1 MDNSTPDMNE
11 LLIRY
16 LDGELGKKEKEELEK
31 QLLSDKIL
39 QDEFQN
45 LQLTRDAVRSYG
57 LKQKVAAV
65 HEQMMDELSTPVRK
79 ISPTRR
85 FVQYS
90 LAIAASLLLIF
101 ISIQAYI
108 FFTLSPDKLFSQN
121 YKSYELNTVRG
132 SGIEQTA
139 IEKAYQEKKY
149 SEVVDLAKNSTDIGT
164 NFLAAMSNME
174 LKNIPKAI
182 DGYKKVISLNETAN
196 TTIFKDESEYYLSL
210 ALVQYKDYKEALP
223 LMQKINKDPNH
234 LYHEKISSK
243 LIRNVK
249 WLKWR

>member
-1 MDNSTPDMNE
+1 MDNSTFNMDE

-16 LDGELGKKEKEELEK
+16 LDGDLAGKEKLEFENRLSSNKTLQEEL
-31 QLLSDKIL
+31 QS
-39 QDEFQN
+39 

-57 LKQKVAAV
+57 LKQKIASL
-65 HEQMMDELSTPVRK
+65 HEKMMDELSAPVRK

-101 ISIQAYI
+101 ISIQAYT
-108 FFTLSPDKLFSQN
+108 FFTLSPGKLFSQN
-121 YKSYELNTVRG
+121 YKSYGLNTVRG
-132 SGIEQTA
+132 SGTEQTA
-139 IEKAYQEKKY
+139 IEKAYLEKKY
-149 SEVVDLAKNSTDIGT
+149 AEVSGLAENSTDIEA

-174 LKNIPKAI
+174 LKNVSKAI
-182 DGYKKVISLNETAN
+182 EEYKKVITLNEAAN
-196 TTIFKDESEYYLSL
+196 TNVYKDESEYYLAL
-210 ALVQYKDYKEALP
+210 AYMENKNYKESLS
-223 LMQKINKDPNH
+223 LMERIHEDPNH

-243 LIRNVK
+243 LIRKVK